1 MNKKT
6 RSPLFHITK
15 RDALPWY
22 KSWGIRAAAILLA
35 LIVCS
40 IITTTMTG
48 ENPLQVY
55 ATIFNG
61 SFGSP
66 RKVWVL
72 LQNIAMLL
80 CIALAV
86 TPAFKMRF
94 WNIGAQGQVLMGAL
108 MASMCMIKLA
118 GKVPNALLVVIELF
132 AAITGGALFA
142 YIPAFFKS
150 KWNTNETLFTLMMN
164 YIAVFVVTYFTDV
177 WRGSKS
183 SLGTIN
189 PNTEA
194 GWLSFVTGNKTIDTF
209 TKTYMN
215 QQVLIPM
222 VVVIFLMI
230 LMHFY
235 LKYFKHGYELTVVG
249 DSISTARYTGI
260 NVGHVMRRTL
270 FLSGAICGLIGFFYV
285 SCFDHTISG
294 STSGGYGFTAVIV
307 CWLSNFNP
315 FIMVIY
321 SFLIIFLQKGARNLS
336 NVSYAPALNEYS
348 TEFLIFLV
356 IIALLLVTFFVRYR
370 FQVKPNSKKLV
381 RTLTK
386 GLDLEGGAL

>member
-1 MNKKT
+1 MTKKEPLIRIVKRNHVTWKTKFFSYVGTLLGALVLSVLFLWIVSGKNPFPALGYIVLGSFENKIKIW
-6 RSPLFHITK
+6 SMLK
-15 RDALPWY
+15 ELVLLL
-22 KSWGIRAAAILLA
+22 GIGLA
-35 LIVCS
+35 LV
-40 IITTTMTG
+40 
-48 ENPLQVY
+48 
-55 ATIFNG
+55 
-61 SFGSP
+61 
-66 RKVWVL
+66 
-72 LQNIAMLL
+72 
-80 CIALAV
+80 
-86 TPAFKMRF
+86 PAYKMRF

-177 WRGSKS
+177 WRGIKS